1 MIKLYDYIEWHNNTT
16 PSLNETNLN
25 RMSKAIDDIDNRV
38 IDIADLIVTVVPQVQ
53 ALLDDAEQIV
63 EDCTE
68 QAQNSEAW
76 AVGQRG
82 GQDVPSTD
90 PTYHNNAKWYS
101 QHLQTPLGNLEDVE
115 ITNPV
120 EGDALIYDPT
130 TQKWVNGEGAADT
143 GLFVEN
149 GILMCRYSA

>member
-1 MIKLYDYIEWHNNTT
+1 MNKLYDLITWHNNTT
-16 PSLNETNLN
+16 PAINETNLN
-25 RMSKAIDDIDNRV
+25 AMSEAINNIDDRV

-53 ALLDDAEQIV
+53 ALLDDAEQLV
-63 EDCTE
+63 EDCE
-68 QAQNSEAW
+68 EHAEDSEAW
-76 AVGQRG
+76 ARG
-82 GQDVPSTD
+82 TKNGVPVPSD
-90 PTYHNNAKWYS
+90 AEQYQNNAKWYS
-101 QHLQTPLGNLEDVE
+101 EHLQTPLGNLEDVQ